1 MTNAIAIVSALTVAI
16 ATAYPFLEKV
26 ELLLRSI

>member
-16 ATAYPFLEKV
+16 ATAYPFLANV
-26 ELLLRSI
+26 ETLLRTF